1 MSSRLQPSRADVW
14 LVDLNP
20 PQGHEQ
26 GGVRPALVIS
36 TDGFNYGRS
45 GMTVVLPITSVD
57 KRIPFHVEVRPPEG
71 GLSQISYI
79 KCEGVRAVSTTRLG
93 CRLGRVSPETL
104 AAVVDLLRAILE
116 L

>member
-1 MSSRLQPSRADVW
+1 MSSPLLPSRADVW

-36 TDGFNYGRS
+36 TDGFNHGRS
-45 GMTVVLPITSVD
+45 GMTVVLPFTSVD
-57 KRIPFHVEVRPPEG
+57 KRIPFHVEVLPPEG
-71 GLSQISYI
+71 GLSQISYV
-79 KCEGVRAVSTTRLG
+79 KCEDIRAVSTMRLKR
-93 CRLGRVSPETL
+93 RLGRVSPKTL
-104 AAVVDLLRAILE
+104 AAVIDLLRAILE